1 MNNDLISRSALVKQ
15 MCKRCAEDPYIEVC
29 NLEDSSCI
37 TVDMVLNAPAVDA
50 EKVLEYVGLTKE
62 AFEMAKADLVP
73 VVRCRDCQYATWAIW
88 AQRYNCEKVRG
99 LLTADNHF
107 CAWGKRREDH
117 GKD

>member
-1 MNNDLISRSALVKQ
+1 MNDDLISRSALLEKSFSTAPATMINPYGGESVV
-15 MCKRCAEDPYIEVC
+15 RVEDIE
-29 NLEDSSCI
+29 
-37 TVDMVLNAPAVDA
+37 NAPAVDA
-50 EKVLEYVGLTKE
+50 ETVLKDVGLVKK
-62 AFEMAKADLVP
+62 ALEMAHADLVP
-73 VVRCRDCQYATWAIW
+73 VVRCRDCRYATWAIW